1 MPGEGNPVLLCIAL
15 EMGLWIKRVFVTRVR
30 SLDEGFEELGSFF
43 TVRHGLASALL
54 KIFQSRFD

>member
-1 MPGEGNPVLLCIAL
+1 
-15 EMGLWIKRVFVTRVR
+15 VR
-30 SLDEGFEELGSFF
+30 SLDEGFEEIGSFF